1 MKFNKKSKIII
12 SLALGTVMF
21 TTTAIA
27 QVISKSGYDQLKD
40 SVKYTAEGLTT
51 NLSSYTM
58 DMSIVVKDNG
68 KVISSDSTINKV
80 DVANLVKE
88 SVTTTVKGSVNKGSY
103 FYSDKSGYITKSD
116 NDDVYYKNEYE
127 IPMVKDPQRNPFK
140 EKGADDMEKIADA
153 IVGSL
158 KDAVVVTENK
168 DGSKIL
174 SGKLSEFQIPAL
186 INAVVSLQ
194 SKNEFGNDYNN
205 ESVMPKITKDVFV
218 KEITGNMV
226 TTKEGLIESV
236 LGSGVLVGTEES
248 GKEHSLSFEVLV
260 KITNVNLT
268 KVNKPD
274 LTGKKVE
281 KNIEKNHN
289 IISSPE
295 KFVGKY
301 KSDMIIEK
309 DGKFE
314 KIGESFVDITTIDGK
329 SVSGRCYEEYVKGYE
344 EYATNKKDFKFN
356 AKFEQDQFN
365 GQFTSDSSSKD
376 IVKGNISIDQHS
388 AKVYFNVDRN
398 RSSNVILDGQYNKV
412 FN

>member
-40 SVKYTAEGLTT
+40 SIKYTAESCTT

-58 DMSIVVKDNG
+58 DMSFVVKDNG
-68 KVISSDSTINKV
+68 TVISSWNSINKV
-80 DVANLVKE
+80 DVANQTKE
-88 SVTTTVKGSVNKGSY
+88 DISTTVEGKKKSENY
-103 FYSDKSGYITKSD
+103 FYSDKSGYITKSG

-127 IPMVKDPQRNPFK
+127 TPMVTDPQKNPFK

-168 DGSKIL
+168 DGSKTL

-194 SKNEFGNDYNN
+194 SKNEFGNEYNN
-205 ESVMPKITKDVFV
+205 GSVMPKITKDVFV

-226 TTKEGLIESV
+226 TTKEGLIQSV
-236 LGSGVLVGTEES
+236 FGSGVLVGTEEN
-248 GKEHSLSFEVLV
+248 GKEHSLSFEVLA

-268 KVNKPD
+268 KVTKPD

-281 KNIEKNHN
+281 KNIEKNN
-289 IISSPE
+289 STISNPE
-295 KFVGKY
+295 KFIGKY

-309 DGKFE
+309 NGKFE
-314 KIGESFVDITTIDGK
+314 KIGESIVDITAMDSK
-329 SVSGRCYEEYVKGYE
+329 SVSGRLYEEYAKGYE
-344 EYATNKKDFKFN
+344 EYATNKKDFKFT

-365 GQFTSDSSSKD
+365 GQFTSDSSSKET
-376 IVKGNISIDQHS
+376 IKGNISIDQYS
-388 AKVYFNVDRN
+388 AKVYFNVDGN
-398 RSSNVILDGQYNKV
+398 RSSNIIFDGQYSKV

>member
-40 SVKYTAEGLTT
+40 SVKYTAEACTT
-51 NLSSYTM
+51 NLSSYTV
-58 DMSIVVKDNG
+58 DMSIDVKDNG
-68 KVISSDSTINKV
+68 AVICSQNDITKF
-80 DVANLVKE
+80 DVSNQTKE
-88 SVTTTVKGSVNKGSY
+88 SVTTTIEGGTKKEGY
-103 FYSDKSGYITKSD
+103 WYSDKNSYISKNSG
-116 NDDVYYKNEYE
+116 DDVYYNTQYE
-127 IPMVKDPQRNPFK
+127 SPRETVVPSNPFK
-140 EKGADDMEKIADA
+140 EKGATDMEKIADA

-248 GKEHSLSFEVLV
+248 GKEHSLSFEILV

-268 KVNKPD
+268 KINKPD

-281 KNIEKNHN
+281 KNIEKDHST
-289 IISSPE
+289 ISSPE
-295 KFVGKY
+295 KFIGKY

-309 DGKFE
+309 NGKFE

-329 SVSGRCYEEYVKGYE
+329 SVSGRHYEEYVKGYE

-365 GQFTSDSSSKD
+365 GQFTSDSASKD
-376 IVKGNISIDQHS
+376 IVKGHISIDQYS

-398 RSSNVILDGQYNKV
+398 RSSNIMLDGQYNKV

>member
-12 SLALGTVMF
+12 SLALGSIMF

-40 SVKYTAEGLTT
+40 SIKYTAESCTT
-51 NLSSYTM
+51 NLSSYTA
-58 DMSIVVKDNG
+58 DMSFVVKDNG
-68 KVISSDSTINKV
+68 KVISSDNSINKV

-88 SVTTTVKGSVNKGSY
+88 TVTTRVEGSTKSESY
-103 FYSDKSGYITKSD
+103 FYSDKSGYITKSS

-127 IPMVKDPQRNPFK
+127 TPMVTDPQKNPFK

-168 DGSKIL
+168 DGSKTL

-186 INAVVSLQ
+186 INAVVSFQ
-194 SKNEFGNDYNN
+194 SKREFGVEYNN
-205 ESVMPKITKDVFV
+205 QRGMPKITKDVFV

-226 TTKEGLIESV
+226 TTKEGLIQSV
-236 LGSGVLVGTEES
+236 FGSGVLVGTEEN
-248 GKEHSLSFEVLV
+248 GKEHNLSFEVLA

-268 KVNKPD
+268 KVTKPD

-281 KNIEKNHN
+281 KNIEKNHST
-289 IISSPE
+289 ISNPE
-295 KFVGKY
+295 KFIGKY

-309 DGKFE
+309 NGKFE
-314 KIGESFVDITTIDGK
+314 KIGESIVDITAMDSK
-329 SVSGRCYEEYVKGYE
+329 SVSGRLYEEYAKGYE
-344 EYATNKKDFKFN
+344 EYATNKKDFKFT
-356 AKFEQDQFN
+356 AKFEKDQFN
-365 GQFTSDSSSKD
+365 GQFTSDSASKET
-376 IVKGNISIDQHS
+376 IRGNISIDQYS
-388 AKVYFNVDRN
+388 AKVYFNVDRT
-398 RSSNVILDGQYNKV
+398 RSSNVIFDGQYSKV

>member
-12 SLALGTVMF
+12 SLALGSVMF

-40 SVKYTAEGLTT
+40 SIKYTAESCTT
-51 NLSSYTM
+51 TLSSYTM
-58 DMSIVVKDNG
+58 DMSFVIKDNG
-68 KVISSDSTINKV
+68 KVISSENSISKV

-88 SVTTTVKGSVNKGSY
+88 TVTTSVEGSSKKGSY
-103 FYSDKSGYITKSD
+103 FYSDKSGYITKSS
-116 NDDVYYKNEYE
+116 NDDIYYKNEYE
-127 IPMVKDPQRNPFK
+127 IPMVKDPQGNPFK

-168 DGSKIL
+168 DGSKTL

-186 INAVVSLQ
+186 INAVVSFQ
-194 SKNEFGNDYNN
+194 SKREFGNEYNN
-205 ESVMPKITKDVFV
+205 QSIMPKITKDVFV
-218 KEITGNMV
+218 EEITGNMV
-226 TTKEGLIESV
+226 TTKEGLIQSV
-236 LGSGVLVGTEES
+236 FGSGVLVGTEES
-248 GKEHSLSFEVLV
+248 GKEHSLSFEVLA

-281 KNIEKNHN
+281 KNIEKNHSTMSN
-289 IISSPE
+289 PE
-295 KFVGKY
+295 KFIGKY

-309 DGKFE
+309 NGKFE
-314 KIGESFVDITTIDGK
+314 KIGESIVDITTMDSKG
-329 SVSGRCYEEYVKGYE
+329 VSGRHYEEYAKGYE
-344 EYATNKKDFKFN
+344 EYATNKKDFKFS
-356 AKFEQDQFN
+356 AKFDQDQFN
-365 GQFTSDSSSKD
+365 GQFTSDSSSKET
-376 IVKGNISIDQHS
+376 IKGNISIDQYS
-388 AKVYFNVDRN
+388 AKVYFNVDGT
-398 RSSNVILDGQYNKV
+398 RSSNIIFDGQYSKV